1 MASTKGKRPSTRPS
15 TKIHTP
21 EWLLGTGHRLACV
34 LVDGLLVPAIDTTSH
49 GAASAAGSGS
59 PATPISVTL
68 WGEIGKTTPANH
80 TFPASMPQVI
90 LYDSACK
97 LLAHTYKSTAEE
109 RDRFTESIV
118 AVDAF
123 HLKSNR
129 EDDCFC
135 RKWTDP
141 NLSPQ
146 LKKDGSWIFN
156 SSAAE
161 IANIWYG
168 GFASICRNM
177 TAIQYNFFLDE
188 MVWLHNI
195 RMCAIKNNG
204 IKIGSLNQL
213 CDVDCITSSS
223 GYL

>member
-1 MASTKGKRPSTRPS
+1 MLNQPGSHLNLDLSV
-15 TKIHTP
+15 
-21 EWLLGTGHRLACV
+21 LLEDESGAVEDLELLQQADESDRSEGSQDQVKKDLQKNQLLQEHELTTINSL
-34 LVDGLLVPAIDTTSH
+34 LLLVVSYLLD
-49 GAASAAGSGS
+49 
-59 PATPISVTL
+59 
-68 WGEIGKTTPANH
+68 KQ
-80 TFPASMPQVI
+80 ASMPQVI